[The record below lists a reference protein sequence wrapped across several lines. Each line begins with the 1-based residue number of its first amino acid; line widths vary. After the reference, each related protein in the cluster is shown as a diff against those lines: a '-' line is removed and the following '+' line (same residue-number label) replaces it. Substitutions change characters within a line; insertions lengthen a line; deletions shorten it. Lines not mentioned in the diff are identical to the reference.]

1 MIEIIENFANPI
13 VIALTIAIVQ
23 MIKPY
28 FQKIDTRFIS
38 LTVATVLILLM
49 EFVVLDESV
58 LLTVENI
65 VTVILPSFGFDYVLH
80 PIYVSI
86 IKPIIDLLTPKE

>member
-1 MIEIIENFANPI
+1 MLEIIQNFANPI

-23 MIKPY
+23 MVKPY
-28 FQKIDTRFIS
+28 FKIDTRFIS
-38 LTVATVLILLM
+38 LATATILVLLM
-49 EFVVLDESV
+49 QFVVLDESV

-65 VTVILPSFGFDYVLH
+65 VTIILPAFGFDYVLH
-80 PIYVSI
+80 PIYMGI